1 MPSLGSLGYRF
12 TFLINLDHD
21 IVSHP
26 MNPFPASTKGADVYV
41 RISREV
47 SGLGLVH
54 APSRPQVALVNE
66 LKALGVEELFG
77 GQVVDRE
84 RAMAARAGLFLA
96 IDAWD
101 EAHAVAQDLDIPE
114 GSYWHGV
121 VHRREPDASNA
132 KYWFR
137 RLGHHPV
144 FDQLGSPQTHQALPS
159 VAAFDD
165 IVTAGYWDP
174 FRFVD
179 WCTRCEEGKRPE
191 LRSELQELQQREM
204 LLLLTY
210 CVRQALGKPGQAI
223 HNQ

>member
-1 MPSLGSLGYRF
+1 MC
-12 TFLINLDHD
+12 
-21 IVSHP
+21 HP
-26 MNPFPASTKGADVYV
+26 MNPFPASTKGADFYV
-41 RISREV
+41 RISRKV

-54 APSRPQVALVNE
+54 APSRPEVALVKE

-77 GQVVDRE
+77 GQVVDWE

-114 GSYWHGV
+114 GSYWHGI

-137 RLGHHPV
+137 RVGRHPV
-144 FDQLGSPQTHQALPS
+144 FEQLGNPQVRQGLKQAA
-159 VAAFDD
+159 VFDD
-165 IVTAGYWDP
+165 IVSAGHWDP

-179 WCTRCEEGKRPE
+179 WCTGCEEGKRPE
-191 LRSELQELQQREM
+191 LRSELEELQRREM

-210 CVRQALGKPGQAI
+210 CVRKAMGKAGTAI
-223 HNQ
+223 NNQ

>member
-1 MPSLGSLGYRF
+1 MHISSL
-12 TFLINLDHD
+12 
-21 IVSHP
+21 V
-26 MNPFPASTKGADVYV
+26 
-41 RISREV
+41 
-47 SGLGLVH
+47 
-54 APSRPQVALVNE
+54 QVALVKE
-66 LKALGVEELFG
+66 VKGLGVEELFG
-77 GQVVDRE
+77 GRVIDRE

-114 GSYWHGV
+114 GSYWHGI

-137 RLGHHPV
+137 RVGRHPV
-144 FDQLGSPQTHQALPS
+144 FEQLGNPQVRQSLKQAA
-159 VAAFDD
+159 VFDD
-165 IVTAGYWDP
+165 IVTAGHWDP

-179 WCTRCEEGKRPE
+179 WCMRCEDGKRPE
-191 LRSELQELQQREM
+191 LRSELEELQRWEM

-210 CVRQALGKPGQAI
+210 CVRQALGKAGTAI

>member
-1 MPSLGSLGYRF
+1 MC
-12 TFLINLDHD
+12 
-21 IVSHP
+21 HP
-26 MNPFPASTKGADVYV
+26 MNPFPAFTKGADFYV

-54 APSRPQVALVNE
+54 APSRPEVALVKE

-114 GSYWHGV
+114 GSYWHGI

-144 FDQLGSPQTHQALPS
+144 FDRLGSPQTHQALPS

-179 WCTRCEEGKRPE
+179 WCTCCEEGKRPE
-191 LRSELQELQQREM
+191 LRSELQELQRREM
-204 LLLLTY
+204 RLLLTY
-210 CVRQALGKPGQAI
+210 CVRKAMGKAGTAI

>member
-1 MPSLGSLGYRF
+1 
-12 TFLINLDHD
+12 
-21 IVSHP
+21 
-26 MNPFPASTKGADVYV
+26 MNPFPASTKGADFYV

-54 APSRPQVALVNE
+54 APSRPEVALVKE
-66 LKALGVEELFG
+66 LKALGVEKLFG
-77 GQVVDRE
+77 GQVVDWE

-114 GSYWHGV
+114 GSYWHGI

-137 RLGHHPV
+137 RVGRHPV
-144 FDQLGSPQTHQALPS
+144 FEQLGNPQVRQGLKQAA
-159 VAAFDD
+159 VFDD
-165 IVTAGYWDP
+165 IVSAGHWDP

-179 WCTRCEEGKRPE
+179 WCTGCEEGKRPE
-191 LRSELQELQQREM
+191 LRSELEELQRREM
-204 LLLLTY
+204 RLLLTY
-210 CVRQALGKPGQAI
+210 CVRQALGKAGPAI